1 MHLHKNDLSTICSKE
16 NKFKWAPQT
25 SLPRQK
31 QELKGCRWECNN
43 NMIGQPMG
51 HVGPSRGL
59 MFPHLGHRNGEI
71 HCPRTP
77 LDQETQPVSTTICK
91 QKKTMDQWKIEVQP
105 SQIIRG
111 MKSMKKYSSRSF
123 SRLAWCPWTSM
134 GFPHNTMELIPANK
148 LLRNHVSRVIVNPPP
163 NYQKWVV

>member
-71 HCPRTP
+71 HC
-77 LDQETQPVSTTICK
+77 QELLWI
-91 QKKTMDQWKIEVQP
+91 KKLSLSPQP
-105 SQIIRG
+105 SANKKRQWTNE
-111 MKSMKKYSSRSF
+111 KSRCNRARSSGVWS
-123 SRLAWCPWTSM
+123 PWKSIPVAASADWLDVHEPPW
-134 GFPHNTMELIPANK
+134 GFPITPWSSSQPTNCWEIMLVE
-148 LLRNHVSRVIVNPPP
+148 
-163 NYQKWVV
+163 